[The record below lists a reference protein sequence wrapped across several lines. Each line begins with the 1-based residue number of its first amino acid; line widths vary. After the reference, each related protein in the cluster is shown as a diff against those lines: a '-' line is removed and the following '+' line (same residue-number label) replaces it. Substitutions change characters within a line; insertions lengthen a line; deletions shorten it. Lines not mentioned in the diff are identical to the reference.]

1 MSNSDAE
8 ETKTSIHQKCRF
20 DTDDAD
26 VTFQSSDGIQFK
38 LHRKYLEAY
47 TGAFPGD
54 SARELRSDRPTD
66 VTHLTESAEILEIL
80 FQFVYPRRH
89 PSLEGL
95 AFKDLAPLAEAVEK
109 YEVYSAMTICQIRL
123 KPFIPEYALEILV
136 HGIKH
141 DYSEL
146 VNEAA
151 LHLSRNHRPLD
162 QFLIKLPN
170 NAMFPWIR
178 YSEAWGSIFEKALQ
192 LTGVHHNEESSAT
205 DIPCDRCQTLI
216 VTYIVKLERVS
227 SLSTLSARLDAGLPA
242 ESAKVIGNC
251 RRGCPQ
257 AKTATKCM
265 ERVIK
270 LCKDGITSMRPF
282 TEFLK
287 ETTG

>member
-8 ETKTSIHQKCRF
+8 ETKTSIHQKCRCF
-20 DTDDAD
+20 YHLTYGAQLTFVVVPVDTDDAD

-123 KPFIPEYALEILV
+123 K
-136 HGIKH
+136 
-141 DYSEL
+141 
-146 VNEAA
+146 
-151 LHLSRNHRPLD
+151 
-162 QFLIKLPN
+162 
-170 NAMFPWIR
+170 
-178 YSEAWGSIFEKALQ
+178 
-192 LTGVHHNEESSAT
+192 
-205 DIPCDRCQTLI
+205 
-216 VTYIVKLERVS
+216 
-227 SLSTLSARLDAGLPA
+227 
-242 ESAKVIGNC
+242 
-251 RRGCPQ
+251 
-257 AKTATKCM
+257 
-265 ERVIK
+265 
-270 LCKDGITSMRPF
+270 
-282 TEFLK
+282 
-287 ETTG
+287 